1 MTAASPLSRR
11 TAFNTEADAF
21 DALDPPQ
28 QVGAILEQ
36 VDGRIEVP
44 EVYRLGFGLGQRGGV
59 RPA

>member
-21 DALDPPQ
+21 DAPQ